1 MGSSRPIF
9 CPKRKPIG
17 CLRIAMAARHHH
29 GSRTSSTRPTIPSA
43 PRSSSSGCGGPGTL
57 YGPVRAG
64 TGSQAVA
71 LYGTRA
77 LTQVLRQPHEVR
89 HQAGLGREPTLGGA
103 IPRQQPQLH
112 GATWTCG
119 RPLFGGYA
127 YSAPRPAAGVEQ
139 TALGSGT
146 HLAAGVQPMQYR
158 APCTSPV
165 PCRGFYGA
173 CWYLCWVCTRDH
185 LSADARRV

>member
-103 IPRQQPQLH
+103 IPRQQPQAH

-127 YSAPRPAAGVEQ
+127 YSAPPSCSGCGTDGPWLWYTSRCRGAAN
-139 TALGSGT
+139 AISS
-146 HLAAGVQPMQYR
+146 
-158 APCTSPV
+158 PCTSPI
-165 PCRGFYGA
+165 PCRGFCGA
-173 CWYLCWVCTRDH
+173 CWYLCWVCTRGH